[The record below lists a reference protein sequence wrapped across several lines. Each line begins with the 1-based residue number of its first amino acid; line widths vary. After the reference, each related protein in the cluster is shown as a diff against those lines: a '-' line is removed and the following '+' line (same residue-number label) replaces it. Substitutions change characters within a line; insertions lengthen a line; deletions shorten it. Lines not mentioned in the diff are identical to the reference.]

1 MTCIFGVDIVRGS
14 VHGGERPK
22 YALFISSEKKEKVVS
37 RAKLFRLIRQYRP
50 SMIAVDS
57 ITELFSSRED
67 LIKFLKG
74 IPVSTKLVQVAGK
87 HSLPYLA
94 KRYGLR
100 MDIRNPMDE
109 AKVCAMLAGFD
120 VGEEVSVFIDKSLIT
135 VSRNRSLG
143 KGGWRQNKYRRRI
156 HDEVRRVYNEIKN
169 RLDENGFEYAED
181 VRKGYGGISR
191 GILLVNAPKSAI
203 PVNSFRTRDVQV
215 RVEAVEKE
223 RVEFIPLRQQ
233 KMHTIV
239 GVDPGTTTAIAVL
252 DLSGNLLGIN
262 SRKGWHHSEVVD
274 YILSFGKPVVIAT
287 DKSNP
292 PEFVSKLKATFNAV
306 LYAPKEDMSV
316 EKKKNLA
323 SRYKTANDHE
333 RDALAS
339 AVEAFNSYKSKLLN
353 IEKRIPEGVDVDMIK
368 AGIIKGITLRELLG
382 RKKEEAPK
390 EAHKTVEKRE
400 VVERQAIVKELQ
412 EENRILKAEVEKLK
426 KEVERL
432 KGRIVSISREE
443 HEKIRKDNYIKALQA
458 EIAELKAELEE
469 KDALVEELRGK
480 IEQLKFMR
488 MLEFSGWKGVKV
500 LSKFTREEIE
510 KLEKDVGIE
519 KDDVV
524 YIQSPGGGGR
534 AQAEYLSS
542 KGIKAV
548 IASNVSHTAMAV
560 FEEMNVP
567 VIGVD
572 EVEMKVADSFAVV
585 NVKNFEKAYTRK
597 MEDMKKKKL
606 EKLEEIIFRYK
617 QKRLFK

>member
-1 MTCIFGVDIVRGS
+1 MTYIFGIDIVKGS
-14 VHGGERPK
+14 THGRERPK
-22 YALFISSEKKEKVVS
+22 YALFISPEKKEKVVS

-50 SMIAVDS
+50 SIVAVDN

-74 IPVSTKLVQVAGK
+74 VPSSTRLVQVAGK

-94 KRYGLR
+94 KRYGLK

-120 VGEEVSVFIDKSLIT
+120 VGEEVSVFIDKSLIV

-156 HDEVRRVYNEIKN
+156 HDEVRRVYKEIKN
-169 RLDENGFEYAED
+169 KLDESGFEYVEE

-191 GILLVNAPKSAI
+191 GTLLVNAPKNLVPI
-203 PVNSFRTRDVQV
+203 NSFRTRDVQV
-215 RVEAVEKE
+215 RVEAMEKE
-223 RVEFIPLRQQ
+223 RVEFIPLRRQ

-239 GVDPGTTTAIAVL
+239 GVDPGTTTAIAIL
-252 DLSGNLLGIN
+252 DLSGNLLGVN
-262 SRKGWHHSEVVD
+262 SKKEWHHSEIVD

-292 PEFVSKLKATFNAV
+292 PEFVSKLKASFNAV
-306 LYAPKEDMSV
+306 LYTPREDMSI
-316 EKKKNLA
+316 ERKKNLT
-323 SRYKTANDHE
+323 SKYKTTNDHE

-339 AVEAFNSYKSKLLN
+339 AMEAFNSYKSKLLN

-368 AGIIKGITLRELLG
+368 AGIIKGLALRELLG
-382 RKKEEAPK
+382 KKKEEAPK
-390 EAHKTVEKRE
+390 EEHKVIEKRE
-400 VVERQAIVKELQ
+400 VVERQVIVRELQ

-426 KEVERL
+426 EEVERL
-432 KGRIVSISREE
+432 RSRIVSISREE
-443 HEKIRKDNYIKALQA
+443 HEKIRKDNYIKSLQV
-458 EIAELKAELEE
+458 EIAGLKAELRE
-469 KDALVEELRGK
+469 KDTLVEELKEK
-480 IEQLKFMR
+480 IEQLKAMR

-510 KLEKDVGIE
+510 KLEKNVGIE
-519 KDDVV
+519 KDDVI

-534 AQAEYLSS
+534 AQAEYLCS

-548 IASNVSHTAMAV
+548 IASSVSHIAMDV

-567 VIGVD
+567 VIGVEEID
-572 EVEMKVADSFAVV
+572 IRVAENLAVV
-585 NVKNFEKAYTRK
+585 NVESFERIH
-597 MEDMKKKKL
+597 DLRVRDIKKKKL
-606 EKLEEIIFRYK
+606 ERLEKIISEYK
-617 QKRLFK
+617 QKRLF